1 MHVSVVWQFLHNTEL
16 LADDEADTMIEM
28 DVRGDLEHALSRA
41 VDAVV

>member
-1 MHVSVVWQFLHNTEL
+1 MSVVWQFLHNTEP
-16 LADDEADTMIEM
+16 LADDEADTVIEM